1 MGFGCGCVFAICVY
15 VWWLCLLNLL
25 CIGGVWIAVFGFCI
39 GGINS
44 VAYDYFYW
52 LCLLVL
58 WLFTYCLI

>member
-1 MGFGCGCVFAICVY
+1 MVVYLLFVFTSGGFACLICCVLVVFG
-15 VWWLCLLNLL
+15 LLSL
-25 CIGGVWIAVFGFCI
+25 GFCI
-39 GGINS
+39 GGVNS